1 MLEKNIVGA
10 IVKGDISSIRA
21 LSQDEIN
28 TVFKEREF
36 KELISPLFCAIQENE
51 LEIVNELLILGADT
65 YLENS
70 EGCNALI
77 YAIKMQKDYD
87 LIELLMDHCSVE
99 DTDSFGKSALH
110 YAVIKN
116 NHILVKTLL
125 INTKRAIVDNL
136 GKTPG
141 HYAIHS
147 KNNGIIFDLLN
158 HNYENLVEFK
168 VKRYNEIKDKAGN
181 SIDDLLVMNKSEDD
195 FKRDNALTRAFAN
208 LEKKIEDLEMGEIKI
223 LTPIEINNVINK
235 KVIRQEKAKQ
245 DISRAIFYHL
255 NSIKGVKVKKSNVL
269 MMGPSGSGKT
279 EMLKAIGEELG
290 IPVHI
295 VDCTQLTG
303 SGYKGNNINSIFKS
317 LLDLSGGDTLLAERS
332 IVILDEF
339 DKIRLNSSQPENIRI
354 QTELLKTIEGGSYS
368 LADKSY
374 GEPET
379 INTENMLF
387 IAAGAFT
394 YMKDEKERPKKSIGI
409 VKAEEESKEFCFSSV
424 TNEDLI
430 KEGFLQELIGRFNI
444 KTYTEELKED
454 DLVKILTEIED
465 SSYNSYLNIL
475 KAFNVDIKVEESFFT
490 KIAKKAV
497 KKGVGARGLNSI
509 LEEEL
514 SIYIDNIEDYSNK
527 SIYLKGDI
535 DEQKNQKKELY

>member
-1 MLEKNIVGA
+1 
-10 IVKGDISSIRA
+10 
-21 LSQDEIN
+21 
-28 TVFKEREF
+28 
-36 KELISPLFCAIQENE
+36 
-51 LEIVNELLILGADT
+51 
-65 YLENS
+65 
-70 EGCNALI
+70 
-77 YAIKMQKDYD
+77 
-87 LIELLMDHCSVE
+87 
-99 DTDSFGKSALH
+99 
-110 YAVIKN
+110 
-116 NHILVKTLL
+116 
-125 INTKRAIVDNL
+125 
-136 GKTPG
+136 
-141 HYAIHS
+141 
-147 KNNGIIFDLLN
+147 
-158 HNYENLVEFK
+158 
-168 VKRYNEIKDKAGN
+168 
-181 SIDDLLVMNKSEDD
+181 
-195 FKRDNALTRAFAN
+195 
-208 LEKKIEDLEMGEIKI
+208 MG
-223 LTPIEINNVINK
+223 
-235 KVIRQEKAKQ
+235 
-245 DISRAIFYHL
+245 
-255 NSIKGVKVKKSNVL
+255 
-269 MMGPSGSGKT
+269 
-279 EMLKAIGEELG
+279 
-290 IPVHI
+290 
-295 VDCTQLTG
+295 
-303 SGYKGNNINSIFKS
+303 FKS

-368 LADKSY
+368 LADKSH

-444 KTYTEELKED
+444 KTHTEELKED